1 MEIKIFENSMT
12 IELPEKISSE
22 NADFFKEELL
32 KIDIPQGIKEII
44 FNGINLKYI
53 SSMGFRCLL
62 SFAKE
67 HPDVLIIVDE
77 LLPEVYD
84 IFSITGLTEIFNVKK
99 RLSYID
105 LTNYECLGEGMYG
118 AVYRINSEQILK
130 VFFGDNSREH
140 LEENQRNV
148 RTAFLKGIP
157 TTMPFSVVKTD
168 KGYGQVFE
176 LLNTDTIARAIHL
189 NKDKRDYYSRE
200 IAELSLLLANTH
212 FGEGQLKNRNDMLRK
227 ELLDSDDFLEK
238 ADIDYL
244 LECIAAVPDRDTA
257 VHGDFHAKNIMLLED
272 KPILIDMDDFSEGH
286 PLWDVACIYRIYQYL
301 VHLDL
306 NTAKE
311 LFGLPDE
318 VAYSDFY
325 KKIIQLDFEES
336 EALWDQFLKIYFADY
351 TETEVEQFMELT
363 EFYSDFMVIRF
374 LLDQC
379 RLVAAEPEKLAV
391 KQKLIG
397 DILMRMRK
405 HDIKELCDI
414 IECWR

>member
-1 MEIKIFENSMT
+1 MEIKTFKNSIT
-12 IELPEKISSE
+12 IDLPEKISSE
-22 NADFFKEELL
+22 NADDFKDELL
-32 KIDIPQGIKEII
+32 KIDIPQGIKEVV

-67 HPDVLIIVDE
+67 YPEISIIVDE
-77 LLPEVYD
+77 LSPEVYE
-84 IFSITGLTEIFNVKK
+84 IFSVTGFTEIFNVKK

-105 LTNYECLGEGMYG
+105 LANCECLGEGMYG

-130 VFFGDNSREH
+130 VFYGENSREH
-140 LEENQRNV
+140 LEESQKNV
-148 RTAFLKGIP
+148 RTAFMKGIP

-176 LLNTDTIARAIHL
+176 LLNTDTIARAIQQ
-189 NKDKRDYYSRE
+189 NEDKRNYYSRE

-212 FGEGQLKNRNDMLRK
+212 FEVGQLKNRNDMLK
-227 ELLDSDDFLEK
+227 AELLASDKFLEK

-244 LECIAAVPDRDTA
+244 LTCIAAVPDRDTA
-257 VHGDFHAKNIMLLED
+257 VHGDFHAKNIMLLDD
-272 KPILIDMDDFSEGH
+272 KPILIDMDDFSAGH

-301 VHLDL
+301 VHLDS

-311 LFGLPDE
+311 LFDLPDE
-318 VAYSDFY
+318 VVYPDFY
-325 KKIIQLDFEES
+325 KKIIQLDFKES
-336 EALWDQFLKIYFADY
+336 QALWDQFLGIYFGKY

-379 RLVAAEPEKLAV
+379 RIVASEPEKLKV
-391 KQKLIG
+391 KKKLI
-397 DILMRMRK
+397 DEILVRMRK
-405 HDIKELCDI
+405 HDIEKFADI